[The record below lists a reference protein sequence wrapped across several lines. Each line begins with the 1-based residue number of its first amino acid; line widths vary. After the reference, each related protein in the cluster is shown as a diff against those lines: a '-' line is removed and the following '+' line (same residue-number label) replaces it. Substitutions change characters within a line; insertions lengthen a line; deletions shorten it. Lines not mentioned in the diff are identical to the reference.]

1 MLSGLYPH
9 NIMGQHQLAFMDRGS
24 EDGLEPGTRLFVLRQ
39 GDAWRRTLNAGN
51 TMLKYRMKIESS
63 KSSEVEGTPLD
74 GDDKQFPSEVL
85 AELRV
90 ISAEKYSSL
99 AIVIESRRELEP
111 GDVAVS
117 LQGK

>member
-1 MLSGLYPH
+1 VYPH
-9 NIMGQHQLAFMDRGS
+9 KILGQNQVVFVDRGS
-24 EDGLEPGTRLFVLRQ
+24 EDGLEPGTRMFVLRQ
-39 GDAWRRTLNAGN
+39 GDSWRDSLNVGN
-51 TMLKYRMKIESS
+51 SMLKYRMKIESAQHADAERTPMDG
-63 KSSEVEGTPLD
+63 SEKE
-74 GDDKQFPSEVL
+74 FPNEVV

-90 ISAEKYSSL
+90 IRAEKYSAL